1 MTLKPMH
8 NPPHPGEVLKE
19 LYMEGLSVTTVAKY
33 LDVSRNT
40 LSKLVNGKQDISLEM
55 ALRLSKAFDTDA
67 EMWMN
72 MQRSYDLWHAEQGN
86 KEFLRLVKRVPKV
99 A

>member
-19 LYMEGLSVTTVAKY
+19 LYMEGLSITTVAKY

-40 LSKLVNGKQDISLEM
+40 LSRLINGKQDISVEM

-86 KEFLRLVKRVPKV
+86 KEFLRPVKRVPNV